1 MLNLD
6 QEAMTELLEMETVPV
21 CNTLGALLGRRTKI
35 TVTDVSEADLESIGE
50 QLPHFNV
57 VIEGERTAKDL
68 RAPQLYIFE
77 RDDMVRLTN
86 FIMGIPVDAP
96 SQLDEIAL
104 STLKEVASQCMSAA
118 MEEIGDFL
126 GRDPGLTLG
135 SVTAYDGPAPI
146 LDMIHRYGWNENNF
160 ILIRLEMEIDGVFTT
175 DVLVASSDQLQD
187 IFGIPDI
194 GQEWEDQ
201 TEAAQLQPQY
211 QAQSQSQTQPQVK
224 AVPVQSVAFPEFQY
238 QPIEYQTDRI
248 GEDRKRLRDITM
260 DVSVRIGSTVCSIK
274 DILALEEGQVLTLDK
289 QAGSPADVMANG
301 KLIGKGDILVTDDRF
316 AARIVEIVGKKE

>member
-6 QEAMTELLEMETVPV
+6 QEAMTELLEMEAVPV
-21 CNTLGALLGRRTKI
+21 CNTLASLLGRRTKI
-35 TVTDVSEADLESIGE
+35 AVTEVCEADLKTLGE

-57 VIEGERTAKDL
+57 VIEGERTARELK
-68 RAPQLYIFE
+68 APQLYIFE

-86 FIMGIPVDAP
+86 FIMGIPVDTP

-126 GRDPGLTLG
+126 GRDPGLTLAG
-135 SVTAYDGPAPI
+135 VTAYDGPGPVLDI
-146 LDMIHRYGWNENNF
+146 LHKLGWNDNNF
-160 ILIRLEMEIDGVFTT
+160 ILIRLKMEIDGVFTSEA
-175 DVLVASSDQLQD
+175 LVAASDQLQD
-187 IFGIPDI
+187 IFGIPAI
-194 GQEWEDQ
+194 EEEWEQ
-201 TEAAQLQPQY
+201 PPVEAAQLQPQG
-211 QAQSQSQTQPQVK
+211 K
-224 AVPVQSVAFPEFQY
+224 AVPVQSVTFPEFQY
-238 QPIEYQTDRI
+238 KPIEQQTDHI
-248 GEDRKRLRDITM
+248 SEDRKRLRDITL